1 MRHII
6 PTYHTVRIGHCQ
18 AFSPTLSTW
27 RSTWICPDEDSQ
39 PRACRPT
46 PKRVAFNPEN
56 RYAGRVI
63 LLRCSTNSEQACFCD
78 GQQPWVREAGQVR
91 VRPEGQMKI
100 ETVVRS
106 IGGLQ
111 QEIVIGPHRLVADE
125 PPENGGQ
132 DAGPSPFG
140 LLTAALGA

>member
-1 MRHII
+1 M
-6 PTYHTVRIGHCQ
+6 
-18 AFSPTLSTW
+18 
-27 RSTWICPDEDSQ
+27 
-39 PRACRPT
+39 
-46 PKRVAFNPEN
+46 AFNPEN

-63 LLRCSTNSEQACFCD
+63 LLRCSTNSEKARFCD
-78 GQQPWVREAGQVR
+78 GQQFWVREAGQIR
-91 VRPEGQMKI
+91 VRPEAQMKI

>member
-1 MRHII
+1 
-6 PTYHTVRIGHCQ
+6 
-18 AFSPTLSTW
+18 
-27 RSTWICPDEDSQ
+27 
-39 PRACRPT
+39 
-46 PKRVAFNPEN
+46 
-56 RYAGRVI
+56 
-63 LLRCSTNSEQACFCD
+63 
-78 GQQPWVREAGQVR
+78 
-91 VRPEGQMKI
+91 MKI

-111 QEIVIGPHRLVADE
+111 QEIAIGPHRLVADE

>member
-1 MRHII
+1 
-6 PTYHTVRIGHCQ
+6 
-18 AFSPTLSTW
+18 
-27 RSTWICPDEDSQ
+27 
-39 PRACRPT
+39 
-46 PKRVAFNPEN
+46 
-56 RYAGRVI
+56 
-63 LLRCSTNSEQACFCD
+63 
-78 GQQPWVREAGQVR
+78 
-91 VRPEGQMKI
+91 MKI
-100 ETVVRS
+100 ETVVQS

>member
-1 MRHII
+1 MRFRASHWI
-6 PTYHTVRIGHCQ
+6 P
-18 AFSPTLSTW
+18 
-27 RSTWICPDEDSQ
+27 
-39 PRACRPT
+39 
-46 PKRVAFNPEN
+46 
-56 RYAGRVI
+56 
-63 LLRCSTNSEQACFCD
+63 
-78 GQQPWVREAGQVR
+78 
-91 VRPEGQMKI
+91 PEGEMSI

-111 QEIVIGPHRLVADE
+111 QEIVIGRHRLVADE

>member
-1 MRHII
+1 MRK
-6 PTYHTVRIGHCQ
+6 TDMLAVSFCFVELRTVRKP
-18 AFSPTLSTW
+18 A
-27 RSTWICPDEDSQ
+27 E
-39 PRACRPT
+39 AM
-46 PKRVAFNPEN
+46 
-56 RYAGRVI
+56 AGRP
-63 LLRCSTNSEQACFCD
+63 E
-78 GQQPWVREAGQVR
+78 PWSRTPASIQS
-91 VRPEGQMKI
+91 EGQMKI

>member
-1 MRHII
+1 MLAVSSCFVEQQ
-6 PTYHTVRIGHCQ
+6 TVRTP
-18 AFSPTLSTW
+18 ALAMAS
-27 RSTWICPDEDSQ
+27 
-39 PRACRPT
+39 RPGFGSRT
-46 PKRVAFNPEN
+46 PA
-56 RYAGRVI
+56 
-63 LLRCSTNSEQACFCD
+63 
-78 GQQPWVREAGQVR
+78 R

-111 QEIVIGPHRLVADE
+111 QEIVIGPHRFVADE

>member
-1 MRHII
+1 M
-6 PTYHTVRIGHCQ
+6 
-18 AFSPTLSTW
+18 
-27 RSTWICPDEDSQ
+27 
-39 PRACRPT
+39 
-46 PKRVAFNPEN
+46 
-56 RYAGRVI
+56 AGRPESGT
-63 LLRCSTNSEQACFCD
+63 RTRS
-78 GQQPWVREAGQVR
+78 R
-91 VRPEGQMKI
+91 VRSEGEMKI

-111 QEIVIGPHRLVADE
+111 QEIVIGPHRLMADE

>member
-1 MRHII
+1 
-6 PTYHTVRIGHCQ
+6 
-18 AFSPTLSTW
+18 
-27 RSTWICPDEDSQ
+27 
-39 PRACRPT
+39 
-46 PKRVAFNPEN
+46 VAFNPEN

-63 LLRCSTNSEQACFCD
+63 LLRCSTNGEKACFCD
-78 GQQPWVREAGQVR
+78 GQQPRVREADPACVQS
-91 VRPEGQMKI
+91 EGEMKI